1 MINYIWTCM
10 HQVMIN
16 CNPET
21 VSTDFDESH
30 RLYFEE
36 LSFERVLDVY
46 EMEGCTGAVV
56 SFGGQTP
63 QNLAL
68 PLKKAGVKVLG
79 TDPEM
84 IDNAEDRNRH
94 SAMLDELGI
103 DQPAWSNLTGLD
115 EAKAFCNKV
124 LIDAQWLSCLPYLLR
139 IMRERVPAG
148 LAQHV
153 VQ

>member
-124 LIDAQWLSCLPYLLR
+124 RSDAELLR
-139 IMRERVPAG
+139 G
-148 LAQHV
+148 LP
-153 VQ
+153 